1 MMKDKAEKSD
11 VEDRVKELK
20 NMIDNLMKDSQN
32 WGQQTESGV
41 NEGIIIQV
49 TNKVRL
55 YINLQI
61 KNLEVKIETN
71 SKGID
76 ELRGKLEELTEQTS
90 ALSNIKDHS
99 EDVTLLQRLMDK
111 IRVENEIMKN
121 ELEKRIQDLEGQLG
135 KKASKASLGILR
147 GMY

>member
-1 MMKDKAEKSD
+1 MKDKAEKSD